1 MLGVK
6 ILTDLLRIVDHAT
19 EALNEARGREGTSRP
34 LRGADGPPHPT
45 TQPKAP
51 RQQATQQHLQQQLQE
66 LHQQLENLKQP
77 QPVQSPSLTT
87 EAIASAISTAV
98 STSLSSTQKPAEDIN
113 AQMLTGSE
121 QPKTMADKVLHASV
135 KEAKATA
142 KVQPLLHTYILPL
155 LHALL

>member
-1 MLGVK
+1 MALVESV
-6 ILTDLLRIVDHAT
+6 RMPHAARLV
-19 EALNEARGREGTSRP
+19 EAGLDQ
-34 LRGADGPPHPT
+34 L
-45 TQPKAP
+45 QQ
-51 RQQATQQHLQQQLQE
+51 RQANVEQHLQQQLQE

-113 AQMLTGSE
+113 AQMLFTGSE
-121 QPKTMADKVLHASV
+121 QPKTMADKVLDASV